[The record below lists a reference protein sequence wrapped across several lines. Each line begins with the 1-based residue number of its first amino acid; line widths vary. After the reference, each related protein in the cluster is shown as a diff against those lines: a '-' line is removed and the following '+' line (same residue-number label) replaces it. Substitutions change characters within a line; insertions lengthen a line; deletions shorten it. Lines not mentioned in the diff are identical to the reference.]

1 MVEIREKNE
10 GQRGVKYLS
19 NSTIQKYYFGE
30 SV

>member
-19 NSTIQKYYFGE
+19 NSTTIQKYYFGE
-30 SV
+30 Q